1 MILLVTGGSASGKSE
16 YAENR
21 ALQMAKEGKRPLI
34 YLAAMMPFGKDAE
47 KRIERHRQL

>member
-21 ALQMAKEGKRPLI
+21 AFQMAKEGKRPLI
-34 YLAAMMPFGKDAE
+34 YLAWSGF
-47 KRIERHRQL
+47 